1 MSKNVEIVEND
12 VPMTEEEIRNEVAIN
27 EDELLRALSDNS
39 IHDDMIETI
48 EVKLGKTTFRFRIR
62 PLSEKEWDRCR
73 EVNTKYQKNRRL
85 GGMKLPESTNTTG
98 YHSSLIYTATV
109 DEDREKLWDNKKLW
123 NAVNAVTGTDMVDK
137 LIPYAG
143 KKQQIVDRI
152 EAISGYGDEDE
163 DQYGETVK
171 N

>member
-1 MSKNVEIVEND
+1 MPPSTLMPRDLQMLTIVEND

-73 EVNTKYQKNRRL
+73 EVNTKYQKNRQRKE
-85 GGMKLPESTNTTG
+85 GRDRKVCKDGQRDAR
-98 YHSSLIYTATV
+98 YI
-109 DEDREKLWDNKKLW
+109 ED
-123 NAVNAVTGTDMVDK
+123 
-137 LIPYAG
+137 
-143 KKQQIVDRI
+143 
-152 EAISGYGDEDE
+152 
-163 DQYGETVK
+163 
-171 N
+171 